1 SPAPV
6 PGPRLPFGSSPRGA
20 SAERWPSG
28 KCRRR
33 EHREKASGE
42 SVTLLRCAWLTLA
55 TAMTVGYGRPPSP
68 SLRHFLASS
77 CTGTPQPM
85 SFGLWGVEAVR
96 HNGSLESAARM
107 LGSICGAVCALAIA
121 GRKTTHVAD
130 AEKACTTCVRPRKP
144 AARCR
149 LLWSCNHFVGLSGLK
164 HLTCRGCSD
173 EGATE
178 ELSLQMEASLELP
191 PSLLFFF
198 NAKASE
204 ELPIFRIPSKQLV
217 EAGVPVSD
225 IKDVWQRDLL
235 WALPIGTES
244 TFPYDQKERWLEMA
258 LEDDCRDVLLSPRC
272 PQLTPELLR
281 VTLRHFSH
289 GTPTSQDLQRFGKA
303 TWGLSAGEERWR
315 ALAEQLP
322 DTEVRQGWSKGG
334 ITPWT
339 IRFKGKTQPNQD
351 LFEYEDFTFAFLQRV
366 NLRCFFSV
374 GSLAESMFHYG
385 QQPDKDAVSLQLCHD
400 LAHWA
405 CHSNLKNRQDISEP
419 KLGEFGNGAVRVQ
432 LGGPVLHVLA
442 DKTFWKAAG
451 LEYRERKRLGVVGLT
466 PEDVLPTR
474 GSQAAQHCHRS
485 YAGSFARELC
495 HDHEKGVCQLGEAC
509 RKIHR
514 KLPHA
519 ASRSQQSCSAQGLTD
534 QNCPVEDEDLRSV
547 FWEGMMEGKLRLS
560 LQVLKHKL
568 LQKKRCSEKAVLHL
582 LASELEKGHLVV
594 IVAAARG
601 DLATEW
607 NLKDW
612 RKPEESVRSM
622 KESRTQQSVQLLF
635 SPSLREPPK
644 SLLVCL
650 LEYFRLEQLSP
661 TVTHLRNACA
671 SVFALEVPPDG
682 WRRLA
687 KEGGFRCSKRK
698 TIDGQTLWWISSP
711 GKRGRV
717 KWQASSCTKERQ
729 AALLLWVVSF
739 DSWPSMGV
747 LLESA
752 RLFGPDFAR
761 LPVLYTLLRAV
772 AGRQPMEDDDEGFED
787 SETLASDEG
796 EEHEE
801 EGEDEEE
808 EEGDEGPKEA
818 DEESHCGSDMSG
830 SSEGLGERHGKMFPP
845 CMKEVVRWPPR
856 RTPQE
861 LVRDTFANWR
871 RLGEKINRRGLKGRR
886 VIKLKG
892 SDRHMRKIIN
902 KLEYDLP
909 QVETGQDA
917 IDVVAAE
924 DAEALLHAAGM
935 SESVI
940 QGWVRGEPFPRDVLV
955 AMVVA
960 EYRRLVQPDK
970 MRPESDGPTAQEM
983 LAALL
988 HAKGLSH
995 GQGRSHRIRQQILGP
1010 LRKHP
1015 ELAGRIHNTSRGGSI
1030 GMFLDTPGS
1039 DHDIFLH
1046 VKDGGSDMVETV
1058 HRALKDLQ
1066 QQASEDSRLA
1076 RATVVRKDF
1085 AVGLIDYYHRDYD
1098 LVPVTNRPDLE
1109 GDYQWDPC
1117 RQVWQPVLHQRLA
1130 PKLQELSESNK
1141 DAFFVLRALKFWNE
1155 ALPPVRGS
1163 ETCGKKKAPLISV
1176 HIPLLVLAAEDRGR
1190 LDSTG
1195 TPQAHVLATL
1205 HFVKENWRCPS
1216 SEDATLREVDADPHL
1231 RRITNKYTLGLM
1243 NQCFPELLHAA
1254 DRVVTLMRSFF
1265 HCPSMSTCPGDPM
1278 IAFDGCSEC
1287 EIFETELGV
1296 LRSSTADPRLMLDE
1310 DASSVAVSSK
1320 AAAFYWHPLSGSQTR
1335 HQRSTEGGCADPF
1348 AWKAADG
1355 PARLLCTGGHL
1366 PLFRGHLAPG
1376 SALAPVGAALAGRPP
1391 PWASSGDRWAP
1402 EALEVN
1408 ESLNVLVFCDKQP
1421 SGEHRIGWALAQGS
1435 NRTAGSWSRYAE
1447 GPLDLG
1453 GSKGGDIDPHLF
1465 RDADGTT
1472 YLLWKTDDNRVQAN
1486 VTRIWMQRCSVTDSG
1501 ISLVG
1506 RRAVILDSTGLWWV
1520 DSWVKGGS
1528 LVEGPEMVRQG
1539 GWYFLFFAA
1548 GRFCQESYAE
1558 GVARSRDIWGPYE
1571 KLPIPLL
1578 STGIVGWDASEGSV
1592 KIIGP
1597 GHASF
1602 PLEPDGSA
1610 KLIVW
1615 HASAGHNCHRR
1626 AYVARIEWLEGDGG
1640 WPMVDLPDPVHVHD
1654 SLWLQMS
1661 PLPLRVDGAVSLG
1674 ILGLL
1679 LATAGLPAAVVA
1691 LKSASR
1697 ETVRDLEDV
1706 IEQAL
1711 TDASVVDLEC
1721 R

>member
-1 SPAPV
+1 MAKPMIRLKNLSLHARCTSNYRPRSIVGHTALAREGTALHVQAP
-6 PGPRLPFGSSPRGA
+6 GGS
-20 SAERWPSG
+20 
-28 KCRRR
+28 K
-33 EHREKASGE
+33 HRI
-42 SVTLLRCAWLTLA
+42 
-55 TAMTVGYGRPPSP
+55 
-68 SLRHFLASS
+68 
-77 CTGTPQPM
+77 
-85 SFGLWGVEAVR
+85 
-96 HNGSLESAARM
+96 

-121 GRKTTHVAD
+121 GRKTNHVAD
-130 AEKACTTCVRPRKP
+130 VEKTCNACVRPRKP
-144 AARCR
+144 AA
-149 LLWSCNHFVGLSGLK
+149 SCNHFVGFSGLK
-164 HLTCRGCSD
+164 PLTCRSCGNQ
-173 EGATE
+173 GATE
-178 ELSLQMEASLELP
+178 ALPLQIEASLELP
-191 PSLLFFF
+191 PSLLSFF

-204 ELPIFRIPSKQLV
+204 ESPIFRIPSKQLV

-225 IKDVWQRDLL
+225 LKDAWQRGLL

-244 TFPYDQKERWLEMA
+244 TFPYDQRERWLEMA

-322 DTEVRQGWSKGG
+322 DTEVRQGWSNGG

-339 IRFKGKTQPNQD
+339 IRFKGKPQPNQD

-366 NLRCFFSV
+366 NLQCFFSV

-385 QQPDKDAVSLQLCHD
+385 QQPDKEAVSLQLCHD

-419 KLGEFGNGAVRVQ
+419 KLAEFGNGVVRVQ

-466 PEDVLPTR
+466 PEEVLPTR
-474 GSQAAQHCHRS
+474 GSQAAQQCHGS

-514 KLPHA
+514 KFPHA
-519 ASRSQQSCSAQGLTD
+519 ASGPQQRCLAEGLTD
-534 QNCPVEDEDLRSV
+534 QSCAVEDEDLRSV
-547 FWEGMMEGKLRLS
+547 LWEGMMEGKLRLS
-560 LQVLKHKL
+560 LQVLKPKL
-568 LQKKRCSEKAVLHL
+568 LQKKRCAEEAVLRL
-582 LASELEKGHLVV
+582 LASELEKGNLVV
-594 IVAAARG
+594 IVAAERG

-607 NLKDW
+607 NMKDW
-612 RKPEESVRSM
+612 GNPEESVRSM
-622 KESRTQQSVQLLF
+622 KEAWTQQSVQLLF
-635 SPSLREPPK
+635 SPILREPPR
-644 SLLVCL
+644 SLLTCL
-650 LEYFRLEQLSP
+650 LEYFQLEQLSP
-661 TVTHLRNACA
+661 TVTHLRNACV
-671 SVFALEVPPDG
+671 SIFALEVPPDG

-711 GKRGRV
+711 GKRGSV

-729 AALLLWVVSF
+729 AALLLWVASF

-761 LPVLYTLLRAV
+761 LARLPVLYTLLRAAL

-787 SETLASDEG
+787 SETLAGDEG

-808 EEGDEGPKEA
+808 EGEGEA

-830 SSEGLGERHGKMFPP
+830 SSEGLGERRGKMFPP
-845 CMKEVVRWPPR
+845 CTKEVVRWPPL

-861 LVRDTFANWR
+861 LVRDAFANWR

-886 VIKLKG
+886 VIKLAG
-892 SDRHMRKIIN
+892 SDKHMRKIIN

-909 QVETGQDA
+909 QVEAGQNA
-917 IDVVAAE
+917 IDVVAAD

-940 QGWVRGEPFPRDVLV
+940 QGWVRREPFPRDVLV

-960 EYRRLVQPDK
+960 EYRRLVQPSK
-970 MRPESDGPTAQEM
+970 TGPESDGPTAQEIF
-983 LAALL
+983 AALL

-1015 ELAGRIHNTSRGGSI
+1015 QLAGRILNTSRGGSI

-1046 VKDGGSDMVETV
+1046 IKDGGSDMVETL
-1058 HRALKDLQ
+1058 HRVLKDLQ

-1130 PKLQELSESNK
+1130 PKLQELSESKK

-1163 ETCGKKKAPLISV
+1163 ETSGKKKAPLISV
-1176 HIPLLVLAAEDRGR
+1176 HIPLLVLAAEDKGR

-1195 TPQAHVLATL
+1195 TPQACLLATL

-1216 SEDATLREVDADPHL
+1216 FDNAALHEVDADPHL

-1243 NQCFPELLHAA
+1243 DQCFPQLLHESIALIEGAARECGSDREAA
-1254 DRVVTLMRSFF
+1254 DRVVTLVRSFF
-1265 HCPSMSTCPGDPM
+1265 HCPRG
-1278 IAFDGCSEC
+1278 
-1287 EIFETELGV
+1287 
-1296 LRSSTADPRLMLDE
+1296 
-1310 DASSVAVSSK
+1310 
-1320 AAAFYWHPLSGSQTR
+1320 
-1335 HQRSTEGGCADPF
+1335 
-1348 AWKAADG
+1348 
-1355 PARLLCTGGHL
+1355 
-1366 PLFRGHLAPG
+1366 LFRPQ
-1376 SALAPVGAALAGRPP
+1376 S
-1391 PWASSGDRWAP
+1391 
-1402 EALEVN
+1402 
-1408 ESLNVLVFCDKQP
+1408 
-1421 SGEHRIGWALAQGS
+1421 
-1435 NRTAGSWSRYAE
+1435 
-1447 GPLDLG
+1447 
-1453 GSKGGDIDPHLF
+1453 
-1465 RDADGTT
+1465 
-1472 YLLWKTDDNRVQAN
+1472 
-1486 VTRIWMQRCSVTDSG
+1486 
-1501 ISLVG
+1501 
-1506 RRAVILDSTGLWWV
+1506 
-1520 DSWVKGGS
+1520 
-1528 LVEGPEMVRQG
+1528 
-1539 GWYFLFFAA
+1539 
-1548 GRFCQESYAE
+1548 
-1558 GVARSRDIWGPYE
+1558 
-1571 KLPIPLL
+1571 
-1578 STGIVGWDASEGSV
+1578 
-1592 KIIGP
+1592 
-1597 GHASF
+1597 
-1602 PLEPDGSA
+1602 
-1610 KLIVW
+1610 
-1615 HASAGHNCHRR
+1615 
-1626 AYVARIEWLEGDGG
+1626 
-1640 WPMVDLPDPVHVHD
+1640 
-1654 SLWLQMS
+1654 
-1661 PLPLRVDGAVSLG
+1661 
-1674 ILGLL
+1674 
-1679 LATAGLPAAVVA
+1679 
-1691 LKSASR
+1691 
-1697 ETVRDLEDV
+1697 
-1706 IEQAL
+1706 
-1711 TDASVVDLEC
+1711 
-1721 R
+1721 